1 MPTLRIDGFNEE
13 YFTQIR
19 SALQNRLK
27 VIDER
32 SVRNS
37 GREPIGRLPTD
48 EKRAAYLAKAI
59 DDMIENKKYISPQCA
74 MLLQTIKEGFLLS
87 MQKVQSTYIN
97 QVTNLKDD
105 NFALEQQLTEMKDTS
120 DLVRAEH
127 QSAMS
132 KLDLANQQLEELKL
146 ENQLLSDK
154 LHQESKLRSD

>member
-1 MPTLRIDGFNEE
+1 MAAQVPTLRIDGFNEE

-19 SALQNRLK
+19 TALQNRLK

-74 MLLQTIKEGFLLS
+74 MLLDHQGGLSPVHAEGAVDLY
-87 MQKVQSTYIN
+87 QSG
-97 QVTNLKDD
+97 
-105 NFALEQQLTEMKDTS
+105 
-120 DLVRAEH
+120 H
-127 QSAMS
+127 QS
-132 KLDLANQQLEELKL
+132 QG
-146 ENQLLSDK
+146 
-154 LHQESKLRSD
+154 